1 MDWISENIAIG
12 NFVDAQNAAGCVDNI
27 LCLKPDCCAGCTDV
41 NTTCIP
47 LYDGKGN
54 APELYARAVRVVHR
68 AVEKDETILVHCHA
82 GRSRSV
88 ACVALYLMVTE
99 GVPRDEALHRIASK
113 REIYLSP
120 GIEEAF
126 AGIE

>member
-1 MDWISENIAIG
+1 MDWITQQIAIG
-12 NFVDAQNAAGCVDNI
+12 NFVDAQNAAGCVDHI
-27 LCLKPDCCAGCTDV
+27 LCLKPNCCAGRTDV

-68 AVEKDETILVHCHA
+68 AVEKGETILVHCHA

-88 ACVALYLMVTE
+88 AVVARHLMEQE
-99 GVPRDEALHRIASK
+99 GVSRDEALQHIATK
-113 REIYLSP
+113 RDIYLSP

-126 AGIE
+126 ARK